1 MVILKD
7 KINHLGLFK
16 TLLLVIILIVQFS
29 FIGCS
34 KKKIV
39 NQDKFVKIYSDLVIA
54 QDTTGSPPKTNE
66 KLKKEI
72 LKRYNVSNQ
81 EYRETIAY
89 YNKNPKEWDMFFKK
103 VIAYVDKLK
112 KKSGT

>member
-1 MVILKD
+1 MKD
-7 KINHLGLFK
+7 KVNHLRLFN
-16 TLLLVIILIVQFS
+16 TLLLGIILIAQFS
-29 FIGCS
+29 FTGCS
-34 KKKIV
+34 KKKIIKQ
-39 NQDKFVKIYSDLVIA
+39 NKLVKIYADLVIA
-54 QDTTGSPPKTNE
+54 QDTTGPPPKNNE

-89 YNKNPKEWDMFFKK
+89 YNKNPKEWDKFFKK
-103 VIAYVDKLK
+103 VITYVEKLK